1 MAKKIDIYIEIALIF
16 MLGIL
21 AGVALKVEANKFI
34 MIGFDDYK
42 MKFSENQYK
51 INILQKKIDAAVQ
64 EKENFS
70 SENQI
75 ESEQEDLDDS
85 QSL

>member
-1 MAKKIDIYIEIALIF
+1 

>member
-42 MKFSENQYK
+42 MKFSSNQYS
-51 INILQKKIDAAVQ
+51 INDLQKKINETLAAQ
-64 EKENFS
+64 EKENS
-70 SENQI
+70 AQSEK
-75 ESEQEDLDDS
+75 SAEQEN
-85 QSL
+85 

>member
-75 ESEQEDLDDS
+75 ESE
-85 QSL
+85 

>member
-51 INILQKKIDAAVQ
+51 INILQKKI
-64 EKENFS
+64 
-70 SENQI
+70 
-75 ESEQEDLDDS
+75 
-85 QSL
+85 SLKILNIFALPKVGCLMP